1 MSSIERQIS
10 VTRGPF
16 FFEQDGELMFQFAC
30 DNSTIIGPYAAK
42 PSHLAEYPD
51 ALKAFRDAQANGEPW
66 EPEFVARE
74 RQEKPKTKGLTVLDM
89 IEGRTDDEFVPDLI
103 GEQAYT
109 PGETPAVQV
118 GTVGRKADPIPYGNP
133 PIEAEGAIS
142 ADEERALILAEL
154 DMLGAPTPH
163 HRTGIVKLREL
174 LAVAK
179 EG

>member
-30 DNSTIIGPYAAK
+30 DNSTIIGPYPAK
-42 PSHLAEYPD
+42 PSHIAEYPE
-51 ALKAFRDAQANGEPW
+51 ALQAYQTAHANGEPW

-74 RQEKPKTKGLTVLDM
+74 RQEKPQSKGLSVLDM
-89 IEGRTDDEFVPDLI
+89 MEGRTDEAPKPVV
-103 GEQAYT
+103 EQPYR
-109 PGETPAVQV
+109 PGEAPQVQV
-118 GTVGRKADPIPYGNP
+118 GTVGRKAAP
-133 PIEAEGAIS
+133 EAS
-142 ADEERALILAEL
+142 DDEERALILAEL
-154 DMLGAPTPH
+154 DMLGAATPH